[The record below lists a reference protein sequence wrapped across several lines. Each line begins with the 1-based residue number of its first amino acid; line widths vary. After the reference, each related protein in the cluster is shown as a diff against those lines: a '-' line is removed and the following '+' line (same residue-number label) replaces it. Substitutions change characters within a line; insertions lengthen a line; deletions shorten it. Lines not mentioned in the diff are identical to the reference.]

1 MSASLSRRNGEAAN
15 DPVVVGYSEVGKAQ
29 DAAESQQA
37 VSLQTGAN
45 VQRTLINMLF
55 TIEDLIK
62 TFYDDDCAKELAE
75 NPRDSCGGKDPDKE
89 LIESKFRLYTP
100 EITAIANFFLA
111 KDTARV
117 AGLLGSEAFDIDFD
131 SLVAIMRQYKDDTDA
146 LFDAGASDDKKKAAR
161 KDLVERTKLFWFD
174 FSYIRDEIDVEEYRL
189 TAALNK
195 KAIQKNEIPACF
207 TKDDFDY
214 LKTRYDI
221 ISDLIKD
228 PNTSK
233 DSINDLNSKLEK
245 VLYAEAIKCYS
256 HDWTEDIART
266 LQAYLVAG
274 QMFLGASGV
283 KPGDT
288 VILRVEAKESAG
300 APIGIPAQFQF
311 KIRDRRTRVAVSPSL
326 LFIKRLDVTEAD
338 IATTNPNA
346 IKPVNFS
353 PFPGVTFG
361 ATFHS
366 RGLKKVSNKPWEW
379 EASPS
384 GRNRFLGALAPGIGI
399 NVTFMNFGDP
409 RDFNPT
415 ANMGAG
421 GFTTTTGSNFE
432 VGAGIVGSL
441 FDNNLQF
448 TYGFN
453 LNADRKRAYFGIGFG
468 FVEVGKRLAA
478 FISQ

>member
-1 MSASLSRRNGEAAN
+1 MSACDQRLIDHRRGKVNWWATKTLLQLACRVFSCILYVSIGALSCLGESESESQTARFSPARYVRIFEDTGTKRILLYEPKQQGQGEQEREGLNSSQMTVDGRSTILIEVAPDLMDGHVSMNRLFMSASLSRRNGEAAN

-131 SLVAIMRQYKDDTDA
+131 SLVAIMRQYKDDTAA

-245 VLYAEAIKCYS
+245 VLYAEAIKS
-256 HDWTEDIART
+256 E
-266 LQAYLVAG
+266 
-274 QMFLGASGV
+274 F
-283 KPGDT
+283 
-288 VILRVEAKESAG
+288 
-300 APIGIPAQFQF
+300 PIWNSDSNMVLP
-311 KIRDRRTRVAVSPSL
+311 
-326 LFIKRLDVTEAD
+326 LF
-338 IATTNPNA
+338 
-346 IKPVNFS
+346 S
-353 PFPGVTFG
+353 
-361 ATFHS
+361 
-366 RGLKKVSNKPWEW
+366 
-379 EASPS
+379 
-384 GRNRFLGALAPGIGI
+384 
-399 NVTFMNFGDP
+399 
-409 RDFNPT
+409 
-415 ANMGAG
+415 
-421 GFTTTTGSNFE
+421 
-432 VGAGIVGSL
+432 
-441 FDNNLQF
+441 
-448 TYGFN
+448 
-453 LNADRKRAYFGIGFG
+453 
-468 FVEVGKRLAA
+468 
-478 FISQ
+478 